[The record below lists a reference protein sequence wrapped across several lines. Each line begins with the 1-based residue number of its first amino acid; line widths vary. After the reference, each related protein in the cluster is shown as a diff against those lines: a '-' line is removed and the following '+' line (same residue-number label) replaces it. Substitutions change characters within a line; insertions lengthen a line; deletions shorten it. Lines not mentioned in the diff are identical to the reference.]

1 MIILTYDISQNKTRT
16 KFSKFLS
23 KYGRRLQFSVFEI
36 KNSARVLDKILLEIE
51 MKFKKMF
58 QPSDSILIWKLTEN
72 EEKRII
78 RYGYSVH
85 EEEELVVFD

>member
-1 MIILTYDISQNKTRT
+1 MIILTYDISKNRTRT

-36 KNSARVLDKILLEIE
+36 KNSTRVLDKILAEIE
-51 MKFKKMF
+51 MKYKKMF
-58 QPSDSILIWKLTEN
+58 EPSDSILIWRLTEN

-78 RYGYSVH
+78 RYGYAVH
-85 EEEELVVFD
+85 EEEDLIIFD

>member
-1 MIILTYDISQNKTRT
+1 MIILTYDITENRIRT

-36 KNSARVLDKILLEIE
+36 KNSNRVLDKILVEIE

-85 EEEELVVFD
+85 EEEGLVAFD

>member
-1 MIILTYDISQNKTRT
+1 MLMLSYDITDNKTRT
-16 KFSKFLS
+16 RFSKFLS

-36 KNSARVLDKILLEIE
+36 KNSNRVLEKILVEIE
-51 MKFKKMF
+51 LKYKKKFKI
-58 QPSDSILIWKLTEN
+58 SDSILIWQLTEN

-85 EEEELVVFD
+85 EEKSLVMF